1 MKAISKRPR
10 VESSIGD
17 ASRPP
22 PSNDPS
28 VEEFVNPIDVV
39 DPLPS
44 SSSDASIRSILE
56 IVMTVQA
63 THGQILVDVLAELQ
77 ALRADLASV
86 QHSTTPPPF
95 DVES

>member
-1 MKAISKRPR
+1 MKAISKCPR
-10 VESSIGD
+10 VKSSTSD

-22 PSNDPS
+22 PSSDPS
-28 VEEFVNPIDVV
+28 AKEFVDPTDAI

-63 THGQILVDVLAELQ
+63 THGQILVDVLAKLQ

-86 QHSTTPPPF
+86 RHSTTPPPF
-95 DVES
+95 DDEF